1 MAPSSYAVHRRIDA
15 DPQVV
20 WDLLTD
26 APAYP
31 SWNPAVVSLEGRIAD
46 GERIDMVSVIAPTR
60 TFRLQ
65 VTDVEPGRSMRWV
78 GGLPLGLFRGVRTF
92 TLTPRDGG
100 TDFTMEEVL
109 SGPLSP
115 LMTRVVPDMT
125 ESFALFGDGL
135 RTAAERRAT
144 GDGGG

>member
-1 MAPSSYAVHRRIDA
+1 MSPSSYAVRRQIAA

-26 APAYP
+26 ASAYP
-31 SWNPAVVSLEGRIAD
+31 SWNPAVVSLGGRVAE

-65 VTDVEPGRSMRWV
+65 VTDVEPGRTMRWV

-92 TLTPRDGG
+92 TLTPREGG
-100 TDFTMEEVL
+100 TDFAMEEVM

-125 ESFALFGDGL
+125 DSFTQFGDGL
-135 RTAAERRAT
+135 RAAAEQRAR
-144 GDGGG
+144 G